1 MFCSFVCLVFLIWCQ
16 LLNYSAA
23 ANEETLADNVL
34 TLRNGT
40 LLTVRSNGPNS
51 HSPGADWDTGIEGA
65 ISTGEDAASGYQFLQ
80 KKLLDELKDYKFV
93 FPHVLAGR
101 KKRSVA
107 ILPQESYPD
116 HISFSVELEGED
128 LLLDLSRN
136 NLLLPRG
143 FQVSYYDSNGTLVT
157 EKETETYR
165 CCYEGSVRE
174 LPGSQVSASIC
185 SGLSAL
191 IVLSNRSYIIEH
203 LAGDKH
209 GRHLLYRPE
218 DLPPRPSSCGVKN
231 TSPEFTLT
239 DHLLRFR
246 RVKRDVLTE
255 MRYLEL
261 VLVADNAF
269 YQNLGRNR
277 NAAVKRLLDVAN
289 TVDMYYRP
297 FNLRISLIG
306 VEVWTTDQVTVDRSA
321 SGTMSRFLHW
331 RKIHLLPRLPNDS
344 AHLATGSFF
353 TDGIAGLAMFG
364 RICSTE
370 LSGGVNTDIRS
381 STLGLSATLAH
392 EMGHNLGISHDTDS
406 RDCNCADRE
415 AGCIMEEA
423 WGFQP
428 PKTFSSCSRQDY
440 EGSLLVGRG
449 SCLYNRPNVDQLVGG
464 PECGNLYVERG
475 EECDCG
481 KPAECSDFC
490 CEASTCKLKPGAQ
503 CSSTGACCKN
513 CLFLPAA
520 TICRPSRGECD
531 LPEFCTGNSPDC
543 PVNVFLKDGHTCSN
557 GNLYCGDGICQSA
570 DKQCQEI
577 WGEGATSAEDL
588 CYEFT
593 NEEGNEF
600 GNCGKD
606 ENDKYIKCQSQDVAC
621 GKIQCKGGGSKPI
634 RGGNL
639 DIVTTRMTVN
649 GVKYVC
655 RGTYS
660 SFFDSS
666 SPDLVEQGTK
676 CGDNKACIDTKCQ
689 NVMLFNVQSC
699 DQTCNNKGVCNSEG
713 HCHCEEG
720 WAAPYCAVKGI
731 GGSIDSGPINSTDT
745 GNHSPRQQ

>member
-1 MFCSFVCLVFLIWCQ
+1 M
-16 LLNYSAA
+16 
-23 ANEETLADNVL
+23 
-34 TLRNGT
+34 
-40 LLTVRSNGPNS
+40 
-51 HSPGADWDTGIEGA
+51 
-65 ISTGEDAASGYQFLQ
+65 
-80 KKLLDELKDYKFV
+80 
-93 FPHVLAGR
+93 
-101 KKRSVA
+101 
-107 ILPQESYPD
+107 
-116 HISFSVELEGED
+116 
-128 LLLDLSRN
+128 
-136 NLLLPRG
+136 
-143 FQVSYYDSNGTLVT
+143 
-157 EKETETYR
+157 
-165 CCYEGSVRE
+165 
-174 LPGSQVSASIC
+174 
-185 SGLSAL
+185 
-191 IVLSNRSYIIEH
+191 
-203 LAGDKH
+203 
-209 GRHLLYRPE
+209 
-218 DLPPRPSSCGVKN
+218 
-231 TSPEFTLT
+231 
-239 DHLLRFR
+239 
-246 RVKRDVLTE
+246 
-255 MRYLEL
+255 
-261 VLVADNAF
+261 
-269 YQNLGRNR
+269 
-277 NAAVKRLLDVAN
+277 
-289 TVDMYYRP
+289 
-297 FNLRISLIG
+297 
-306 VEVWTTDQVTVDRSA
+306 
-321 SGTMSRFLHW
+321 
-331 RKIHLLPRLPNDS
+331 
-344 AHLATGSFF
+344 
-353 TDGIAGLAMFG
+353 
-364 RICSTE
+364 
-370 LSGGVNTDIRS
+370 RS
-381 STLGLSATLAH
+381 SILGLSATLAH

-423 WGFQP
+423 LGFKS

-481 KPAECSDFC
+481 KPAECSNFC
-490 CEASTCKLKPGAQ
+490 CEASTCKLKPGAE

-520 TICRPSRGECD
+520 TICRPPRGECD
-531 LPEFCTGNSPDC
+531 LPEFCTGNSSDC

-557 GNLYCGDGICQSA
+557 GNLYCSDGICQSA

-588 CYEFT
+588 CYQVT

-639 DIVTTRMTVN
+639 DIVTTRLTVN

-666 SPDLVEQGTK
+666 SPDLVQQGTK
-676 CGDNKACIDTKCQ
+676 CGGNKACIDTKCQ

-745 GNHSPRQQ
+745 AETTITQRSFVTEFQQSTQESPATSPETTITQRSFVTEFQQSTQESPATSPGTMVTDKNITTQFQQSTQESPDTTEWTAVIVAVVVTISILSILTAIFTYIFVKKSATRPPITGGNART